1 MMNKNMMRQ
10 IKDMQAKLAK
20 TQEELADTSL
30 EVSAGGGAVK
40 IVITGNQKFQSIKI
54 SPEAVDPNDLSL
66 LEDLVLAAVSEA
78 MEKSQQLAQER
89 LGGVTAGLKL
99 PGM

>member
-1 MMNKNMMRQ
+1 MMNRNMMRQ
-10 IKDMQAKLAK
+10 IKEMQTKLQK
-20 TQEELADTSL
+20 TQEELANTNL

-40 IVITGNQKFQSIKI
+40 IVITGNQKFLSIKI
-54 SPEAVDPNDLSL
+54 SPEAIDPNDVSL
-66 LEDLVLAAVSEA
+66 LEDLVLAAVNEA
-78 MEKSQQLAQER
+78 MQKSQELAQER

>member
-99 PGM
+99 PGI

>member
-20 TQEELADTSL
+20 TQEELADTNL

-40 IVITGNQKFQSIKI
+40 IVITGNQKFLSIKI

>member
-1 MMNKNMMRQ
+1 
-10 IKDMQAKLAK
+10 
-20 TQEELADTSL
+20 
-30 EVSAGGGAVK
+30 VK

-54 SPEAVDPNDLSL
+54 SPEAVDTNDMSL
-66 LEDLVLAAVSEA
+66 LEDLVLAAINEA